1 MGRGRRR
8 REAAGLWVFFCGFI
22 NKGGREGDF
31 GRRYGCVKGMKV
43 LSLFSER
50 GRGERETLFKDF

>member
-1 MGRGRRR
+1 MGRGRR